1 MVPRRQWGAAMH
13 LAADAALSA
22 HWGRPVCSRS
32 VCLLVALPAVR
43 VLFLS
48 ANHLFLAAKA
58 RSAMSDVVQRLL
70 KLGTE
75 RHDLVALLTVSCLP
89 WRFANRARFLTV
101 STSVIFVT
109 PVGSARCTAV
119 GCDAGLVN
127 CLGRVLRWRGWGWR
141 LGGGWG
147 RGGG

>member
-1 MVPRRQWGAAMH
+1 
-13 LAADAALSA
+13 
-22 HWGRPVCSRS
+22 
-32 VCLLVALPAVR
+32 LLVALPAVR

-48 ANHLFLAAKA
+48 AKHLFLAAKA

-109 PVGSARCTAV
+109 PVGSAGVQQLDVTRGLLTA
-119 GCDAGLVN
+119 
-127 CLGRVLRWRGWGWR
+127 
-141 LGGGWG
+141 
-147 RGGG
+147 